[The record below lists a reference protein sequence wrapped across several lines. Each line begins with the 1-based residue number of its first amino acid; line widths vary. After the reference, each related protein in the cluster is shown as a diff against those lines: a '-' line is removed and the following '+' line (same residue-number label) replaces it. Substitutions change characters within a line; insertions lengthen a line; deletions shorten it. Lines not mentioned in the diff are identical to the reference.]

1 MTSALDNLA
10 AGFLVASP
18 ALKDPNFDHSVVL
31 MCLHNDQGAMGLVIN
46 RVAPMSTGELLRQVG
61 IEPDSEHDT
70 GQPVMIGG
78 PVSVEHGILL
88 YRAAADDPVGD
99 EEISIAD
106 DLRLCPNQSLLQQI
120 AAGNGPTFFHI
131 FLGHAGWAP
140 GQLEQEISQG
150 AWIPAQLRLD
160 LIFDTPVSERWE
172 SALRAE
178 GLTPAALGAFR
189 PQS

>member
-1 MTSALDNLA
+1 
-10 AGFLVASP
+10 
-18 ALKDPNFDHSVVL
+18 

-106 DLRLCPNQSLLQQI
+106 DLRLCPNQSFSSKSLQEMVRPFFTSFS
-120 AAGNGPTFFHI
+120 ATRGGPPANSSRRSRRVPGYPLSCGSTSSSTRLSRSAGRAH
-131 FLGHAGWAP
+131 
-140 GQLEQEISQG
+140 
-150 AWIPAQLRLD
+150 
-160 LIFDTPVSERWE
+160 SER
-172 SALRAE
+172 RAH
-178 GLTPAALGAFR
+178 TRSPR
-189 PQS
+189 RVSPQS